1 MPEPLT
7 TDEKKAFALELVLDA
22 WDKAL
27 SNGVE
32 PELLAS
38 VAIYAALADMVDN
51 YGVEPVAE
59 MCEELP
65 ARVRAGEFT
74 LSEEDDEYTDGK
86 GN

>member
-1 MPEPLT
+1 MT
-7 TDEKKAFALELVLDA
+7 TQLPQDAQKALALDLLLDA

-27 SNGVE
+27 AKGVE
-32 PELLAS
+32 PEMLAS

-74 LSEEDDEYTDGK
+74 LNDELGDEP
-86 GN
+86 

>member
-1 MPEPLT
+1 MT
-7 TDEKKAFALELVLDA
+7 TQLPSDAQKALALDLLLDA

-27 SNGVE
+27 AKGVE
-32 PELLAS
+32 PEMLAS

-74 LSEEDDEYTDGK
+74 LNDDLIEEP
-86 GN
+86 